1 MKRVLVIRLYRK
13 YKWWCFI
20 NKSIIKINNLEFSYL
35 DKVIFNDFNLEIKEG
50 DFVSL
55 IGNNGSGKSTLLKI
69 ISGIVSAKGDIY
81 VNSFRVNKEE
91 VSNVRKLIGYIN
103 NELDN
108 FFISNEVIMDLVF
121 SLENLCYSKND
132 IDIEL
137 KNIVKLF
144 ELEDVL
150 DRNINE
156 ISRKKR
162 VIVALACVLIYKPKI
177 LLLDEVIDTFNSD
190 EKRDIF
196 RLLLNYKKKYNLTI
210 IMVTHDMEDTLYG
223 NRIILINSGKL
234 CLDATIKEFYG
245 NIDRLK
251 HYGINIPFVVRLSY
265 LLMDKGVISHVYT
278 DIYELVGELWV

>member
-1 MKRVLVIRLYRK
+1 
-13 YKWWCFI
+13 
-20 NKSIIKINNLEFSYL
+20 
-35 DKVIFNDFNLEIKEG
+35 
-50 DFVSL
+50 
-55 IGNNGSGKSTLLKI
+55 
-69 ISGIVSAKGDIY
+69 
-81 VNSFRVNKEE
+81 
-91 VSNVRKLIGYIN
+91 
-103 NELDN
+103 
-108 FFISNEVIMDLVF
+108 MDLVF

-278 DIYELVGELWV
+278 DIYELVGEL